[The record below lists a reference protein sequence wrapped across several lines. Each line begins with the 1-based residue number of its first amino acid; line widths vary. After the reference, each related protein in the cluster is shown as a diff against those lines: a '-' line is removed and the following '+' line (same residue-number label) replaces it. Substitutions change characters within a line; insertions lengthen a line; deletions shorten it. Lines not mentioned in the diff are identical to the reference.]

1 MILVDTSVW
10 IGLMRRRFTV
20 TEDELEELAV
30 CPPILQEV
38 LQGLDNGREAA
49 IFRRGFAGVLMMD
62 DPLPAEAFREAAE
75 IYRTGRSLGVT
86 IRSSVDCLIA
96 AIAIRN
102 EAELWHDDRD
112 FDHIVSFTRLRVRRH
127 PRVH

>member
-1 MILVDTSVW
+1 
-10 IGLMRRRFTV
+10 
-20 TEDELEELAV
+20 
-30 CPPILQEV
+30 
-38 LQGLDNGREAA
+38 
-49 IFRRGFAGVLMMD
+49 MMD